1 MKVFYNVLG
10 VLAVLLG
17 ILCIFLPLLPTTP
30 FLLLA
35 SACFA
40 RGSVRLHRWLIGHR
54 VFGKY
59 IANFE
64 AGHGIPLKGK
74 IVATVMLW
82 GSMAWSSRHFD
93 SIAILIMMGVI
104 GACVSTYMWWYLPT
118 LKLPPTPTKPIV
130 SRTELP

>member
-1 MKVFYNVLG
+1 MKLFYNVAG

-17 ILCIFLPLLPTTP
+17 ILGIFLPLLPTTP

-40 RGSVRLHRWLIGHR
+40 RGSERLHRWLLAHP

-59 IANFE
+59 LANFE

-82 GSMAWSSRHFD
+82 GSMAWSTRHFD
-93 SIAILIMMGVI
+93 SVAILMSMVVI

-118 LKLPPTPTKPIV
+118 LKLPPKTGPVEESQPE
-130 SRTELP
+130 R